1 MPSDRELH
9 EQESRRLDAMT
20 LEQAEA
26 EISRKVYEACLLFE
40 RMENRGKVRG
50 NGHHMAQNMA
60 KQAADLMRE
69 RWVDAGANGG

>member
-1 MPSDRELH
+1 MPSDRELY
-9 EQESRRLDAMT
+9 EQESQRLDTMT

-40 RMENRGKVRG
+40 RMENRSKVRG
-50 NGHHMAQNMA
+50 NGHHMAQQMA

-69 RWVDAGANGG
+69 RWIDGGASGG